1 MSTTNTGSVANDAEK
16 KKRMKYA
23 NLVTSYL
30 FTSIAIETLGA
41 FGTEA
46 KRFFKDVG
54 RHLIDYT
61 QDPQARSFFIQR
73 LSVCILKGNVL
84 SILGTLS

>member
-1 MSTTNTGSVANDAEK
+1 
-16 KKRMKYA
+16 MKYT

-30 FTSIAIETLGA
+30 FTLNAIEMLGA

-54 RHLIDYT
+54 RCLIDYT
-61 QDPQARSFFIQR
+61 QDPQAQAFLIQRLR